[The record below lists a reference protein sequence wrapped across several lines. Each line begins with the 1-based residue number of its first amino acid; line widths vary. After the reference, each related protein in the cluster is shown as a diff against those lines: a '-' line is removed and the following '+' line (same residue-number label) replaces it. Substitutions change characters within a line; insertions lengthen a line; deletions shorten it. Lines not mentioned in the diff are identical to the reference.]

1 MKTRRT
7 DHKPTTGR
15 VGFRQG
21 PPGNAS
27 ASAFEPALSSAAPQ
41 TPLRTNMDRKADTGP
56 EPAQAQKQRVQKQRR

>member
-41 TPLRTNMDRKADTGP
+41 TLLRTNMDRKADTGP